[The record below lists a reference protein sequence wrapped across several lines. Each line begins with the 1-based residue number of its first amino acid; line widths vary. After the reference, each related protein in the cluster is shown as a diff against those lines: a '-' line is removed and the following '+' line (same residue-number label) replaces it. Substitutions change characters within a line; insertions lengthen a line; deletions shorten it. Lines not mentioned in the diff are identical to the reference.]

1 MECLRVVEVSLSL
14 NWDLKLW
21 NFVVKVKVLECKL
34 LYYDYFGIYI
44 IIFKGKKFVR
54 SKIKIMFVND

>member
-14 NWDLKLW
+14 NLDLKLW
-21 NFVVKVKVLECKL
+21 NFVKVKVLECKL